1 MNERRIPRVALI
13 LGLAGLIPFVASALA
28 GFSADSATSALGLHS
43 LAVYA
48 AVILSFLGGVRWG
61 TLLTA
66 PAGFDSFTPAVITVL
81 PSILAWLALLLP
93 APLMM
98 VLLLAGLALQY
109 LVDSPFS
116 PFKDTVVLPPWYPS
130 LRLILSAGAIVCVA
144 CGLFVSVSG

>member
-1 MNERRIPRVALI
+1 MNERRIPRVALV
-13 LGLAGLIPFVASALA
+13 LGLAGLIPFAASALA
-28 GFSADSATSALGLHS
+28 GFSADSATSARGLHS

-61 TLLTA
+61 ALLTT
-66 PAGFDSFTPAVITVL
+66 PAGFDSFTAAVISVL

-93 APLMM
+93 APIMM
-98 VLLLAGLALQY
+98 LLLLIGLVLQY

-116 PFKDTVVLPPWYPS
+116 PVENSAGVPLWYPS

-144 CGLFVSVSG
+144 CGLYVSVSG